1 MDSWSLM
8 RTQLESWGLACDEG
22 RMRAFRQFYDL
33 LLEGNRRANLTR
45 ITDEREAIVKHF
57 LDSLA
62 VLTVLDPAERER
74 DSSFID
80 IGAGAGFPSI
90 PLLIQQPHW
99 RGTLVDS
106 TRKKVDFMAESIT
119 TLGLQGTA
127 LHARAE
133 EVGQDLTYRE
143 RFDIAVAR
151 AVAELNVLCELCL
164 PCVKVGGSF
173 IAMKG
178 SAASEELKAAERA
191 MRTLGGELKEVR
203 TFSLPEGYGTRALIR
218 ITKVS
223 PTPKAYPRRV
233 GQPSARPLC

>member
-8 RTQLESWGLACDEG
+8 RTQLESWGLECDEE
-22 RMRAFRQFYDL
+22 RLRALRQFYEL
-33 LLEGNRRANLTR
+33 LIEGNRRANLTR

-57 LDSLA
+57 LDSLS
-62 VLTVLDPAERER
+62 VLTVLEPSER
-74 DSSFID
+74 DRKSTLID
-80 IGAGAGFPSI
+80 IGAGAGFPAI
-90 PLLIQQPHW
+90 PLLVMQPHW

-106 TRKKVDFMAESIT
+106 TRKKVDFMQETMSS
-119 TLGLQGTA
+119 LGLQGTA

-133 EVGQDLTYRE
+133 EVGQDPAYRE
-143 RFDIAVAR
+143 RFDLAVAR
-151 AVAELNVLCELCL
+151 AVAELNVLAELCL
-164 PCVKVGGSF
+164 PCVRVGGSF

-191 MRTLGGELKEVR
+191 IRMLGGEIKEVR
-203 TFSLPEGYGTRALIR
+203 TFSLPEGYGDRALIR

-233 GQPSARPLC
+233 GQPSAKPLC